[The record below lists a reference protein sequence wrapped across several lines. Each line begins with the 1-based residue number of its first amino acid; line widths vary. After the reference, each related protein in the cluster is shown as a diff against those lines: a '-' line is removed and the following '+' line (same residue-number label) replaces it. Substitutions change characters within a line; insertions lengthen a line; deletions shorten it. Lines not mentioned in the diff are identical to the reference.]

1 MTGRGGRLLGP
12 AQIRELAEHLGV
24 SPTKK
29 LGQNFVHDAGT
40 VRRIAALAGVRPGE
54 QVLEIGPGLGSLT
67 LALLEAGAAVTA
79 VEIDPRL
86 AGALEQTVTEYLPQG
101 AASLVVLN
109 QDALDLLPG
118 ELSAP
123 SALVANLPYNVSVP
137 VLLHVLAE
145 FPSIQQVVVMV
156 QKEVAQRLV
165 APPGSR
171 TYGSPS
177 VKLAWYGK
185 ARMAGRVGPKVF
197 WPEPNVDSALVELA
211 VQGPPGSPEL
221 REATFDLVD
230 AAFLQRRKMI
240 RSSLREA
247 LGGEAAAVEVMKEAG
262 VEPTSRPERL
272 SVEDFMRLAEA
283 KTRIGER
290 L

>member
-12 AQIRELAEHLGV
+12 AQIRELAERLGV

-211 VQGPPGSPEL
+211 VQAPPGSPEL

-247 LGGEAAAVEVMKEAG
+247 LGGEAAAGAVMKEAG